1 MIEIHE
7 YLDDKGE
14 SAFAN
19 WFEALD
25 TQAALK
31 VTTYM
36 TRLETGNTSALK
48 SLGKGLWECRIHWG
62 PGLRVYLGRKGDRLV
77 ILFGGGTKK
86 RQSKDI
92 ENAMAAWTR
101 YKTRIKDK
109 G

>member
-36 TRLETGNTSALK
+36 SRLETGNTSALK

-62 PGLRVYLGRKGDRLV
+62 PGLRIYLGREGDRLV
-77 ILFGGGTKK
+77 IHLEEALKSVKAKILKMRWLHGHV
-86 RQSKDI
+86 
-92 ENAMAAWTR
+92 
-101 YKTRIKDK
+101 IK
-109 G
+109 

>member
-62 PGLRVYLGRKGDRLV
+62 CLLYTSPSPRDATLSRMP
-77 ILFGGGTKK
+77 
-86 RQSKDI
+86 SS
-92 ENAMAAWTR
+92 A
-101 YKTRIKDK
+101 
-109 G
+109 

>member
-36 TRLETGNTSALK
+36 TDLRRATHQPLKASGKAFGSAAY
-48 SLGKGLWECRIHWG
+48 I
-62 PGLRVYLGRKGDRLV
+62 GDRV
-77 ILFGGGTKK
+77 FVFT
-86 RQSKDI
+86 
-92 ENAMAAWTR
+92 
-101 YKTRIKDK
+101 
-109 G
+109 

>member
-36 TRLETGNTSALK
+36 SRLETGNTSALK
-48 SLGKGLWECRIHWG
+48 SLGKGLWALAEAVGKSPKSLMRM
-62 PGLRVYLGRKGDRLV
+62 LGASGNPTANN
-77 ILFGGGTKK
+77 LFGIISLLQEKEGVHLQTK
-86 RQSKDI
+86 
-92 ENAMAAWTR
+92 AAS
-101 YKTRIKDK
+101 
-109 G
+109 